1 MFRKALRALAAF
13 AILILLIA
21 PLTVS
26 AHETITAGKYAI
38 EYGWLNEPPVVG
50 QPNAIVINIGA
61 AEESSSTDTSLDVDV
76 SNFKIE
82 MSYGGEKKTLALQ
95 PLGENTPGQF
105 IAPLTPTRAGQ
116 FTMKLSGKLNS
127 EALGET
133 EVSTEVQPEE
143 VLTADI
149 VQFPSA
155 AAEAQSSPTRPAL
168 IVGIIGIVLGLI
180 GTGLGVYAVM
190 KK

>member
-13 AILILLIA
+13 AIPTLLIA

-26 AHETITAGKYAI
+26 AHETITVGKYAI
-38 EYGWLNEPPVVG
+38 EYGWLNEPSVVG
-50 QPNAIVINIGA
+50 QPNAVVINIGA
-61 AEESSSTDTSLDVDV
+61 AEKSSSTDAGPEVDV

-82 MSYGGEKKTLALQ
+82 VSYGGEMKTLALQ
-95 PLGENTPGQF
+95 PLGEDTPGQF
-105 IAPLTPTRAGQ
+105 IAPMTPTRAGQ
-116 FTMKLSGKLNS
+116 FTLKFSGKLNS

-133 EVSTEVQPEE
+133 EISAEVQPEDVE
-143 VLTADI
+143 TADV
-149 VQFPSA
+149 VQFPRA
-155 AAEAQSSPTRPAL
+155 AAEAQTSPVSPAL